1 MLPDGE
7 SMRRSL
13 TVWSETVSDD
23 AKASPLPRAEIDH
36 FRQFYQP
43 SDEHFEGD
51 KHTFVGLFEGEMP
64 GDVGGAGSYER
75 FESQLGSTSL
85 YSERFRGEDDLQASM
100 QKRNEA
106 VDHLVELLHH
116 WAGNEIS
123 DPETRERLL
132 VFIDNDLRNDLKNI
146 AAYCW
151 THAML
156 SDLDEQQV
164 MQRLVVRVSQ
174 YLAERDYVA
183 MQDAPKIFAALN
195 SQDAQQ
201 YAEVLHAAM
210 VRKLGLPEGDTI
222 AILGDSERLQS
233 SLRESLRE
241 TSLYRE
247 ELARYRKAHP
257 QSDEDD
263 DVDPLG
269 LLLKYALEATLPRSG
284 SEWGVVKV
292 NLRCGTEPYVTNGSW
307 DDETRSVR
315 WEESIDDAN
324 LPALAFAGWSEPN
337 ERLQER
343 CFGATVLSGER
354 LAKYVLW
361 YRGLSAAERENWDSF
376 LDDLNPATAPGRIE
390 EFTFPGVEEPS
401 EWPRSLFAEVLSENK
416 QE

>member
-1 MLPDGE
+1 
-7 SMRRSL
+7 MRRSL
-13 TVWSETVSDD
+13 TVWGETVSDE
-23 AKASPLPRAEIDH
+23 KASPLSEAELDH
-36 FRQFYQP
+36 FRQYYQV
-43 SDEHFEGD
+43 SYEHVEGD
-51 KHTFVGLFEGEMP
+51 KHTFAGTFVGDMP
-64 GDVGGAGSYER
+64 DDVGGAGSYER
-75 FESQLGSTSL
+75 FESQLGSMSL

-132 VFIDNDLRNDLKNI
+132 VFIDNDLRDDLKNV

-164 MQRLVVRVSQ
+164 LQRLVVRVSQ
-174 YLAERDYVA
+174 YLVERNYIA
-183 MQDAPKIFAALN
+183 MQDTPRIFVALN
-195 SQDAQQ
+195 SQDAQR
-201 YAEVLHAAM
+201 YAEVLHDAM

-263 DVDPLG
+263 DEADEVDPLG
-269 LLLKYALEATLPRSG
+269 LLAKYALEATLPRSG
-284 SEWGVVKV
+284 SEWVVVKV

-315 WEESIDDAN
+315 WESTIDDDN
-324 LPALAFAGWSEPN
+324 LPMLAYAGWSEPN

-361 YRGLSAAERENWDSF
+361 YQGFSAVEREHWDSF
-376 LDDLNPATAPGRIE
+376 LDDLNPATARGRIE
-390 EFTFPGVEEPS
+390 EFAFPGVEEPS
-401 EWPRSLFAEVLSENK
+401 EWPRTLFAEVLSENK
-416 QE
+416 RE